1 MYGLNSVPEF
11 RRGQNKGL
19 AWSGSFIRFKPGYFW
34 IMSNM
39 NSADRGEKPPVPE
52 PSVNAHSLPEMG
64 SDDFADSLSSYL
76 RQIGKLP
83 PLPPEQQEEL
93 GNQIDAVTRTMRK
106 QLHAFGFVTQEHL
119 RLLDECLNSN
129 SDPADYFQPSSLRK
143 EEISSGE
150 LLSQLS
156 IWREELKRSHGEL
169 AAAFKSRSKDYP
181 ARREALAGILSK
193 FDVSGDQLCEY
204 FQIIIDWVK
213 VLQPSINLDSRIKFT
228 PGPVNR
234 QRLQML
240 EDRFLMTLTEFT
252 GYIREL
258 LDTHEQ
264 LQELR
269 QKMIEANL
277 RLVISIAQKY
287 RNRGLPFNDLIQEGN
302 LGLLRALEKF
312 DFRLGNKFSTYAS
325 WWIKHNISRSI
336 AEQSRVI
343 RIPAHMVHAINSMT
357 WAEQRFIQTNGREPE
372 VEELAAMLEMPVA
385 RVSAIKKMSCQTISL
400 QAPIANSEDGAMLED
415 LIADDSSANPVRE
428 FARNLLY
435 EKLYEMLRT
444 LPERDQQIIIL
455 RFGLFGQPCLPL
467 VEISKRF
474 NLTRER
480 IRQIEAKII
489 ENLRSP
495 AKLKYL
501 DGCVQTE

>member
-1 MYGLNSVPEF
+1 MSSTQNDETSENPKASAAPET
-11 RRGQNKGL
+11 
-19 AWSGSFIRFKPGYFW
+19 AVI
-34 IMSNM
+34 
-39 NSADRGEKPPVPE
+39 
-52 PSVNAHSLPEMG
+52 
-64 SDDFADSLSSYL
+64 DDFADSLSSYL

-93 GNQIDAVTRTMRK
+93 GRQIDATARQMREK
-106 QLHAFGFVTQEHL
+106 LHSFGFVTLEHL
-119 RLLDECLNSN
+119 RLLDDCLNSN
-129 SDPADYFQPSSLRK
+129 SDPANYFQPSSLRK
-143 EEISSGE
+143 EEISPGE
-150 LLSQLS
+150 LLAQLS
-156 IWREELKRSHGEL
+156 SWREELKQSYAEL
-169 AAAFKSRSKDYP
+169 STSFKARTKEYP
-181 ARREALAGILSK
+181 ACREALGRTLSR
-193 FDVSGDQLCEY
+193 FDVSGDHISEY
-204 FQIIIDWVK
+204 FQLVIDWIK
-213 VLQPSINLDSRIKFT
+213 VLQPNITLDSRIEFT

-234 QRLQML
+234 QRQQML
-240 EDRFLMTLTEFT
+240 EERFLMTLEEFT
-252 GYIREL
+252 LSIREL
-258 LDTHEQ
+258 LDTHER

-343 RIPAHMVHAINSMT
+343 RIPAHMVHAINSML
-357 WAEQRFIQTNGREPE
+357 WAEQRFIQANGREPE
-372 VEELAAMLEMPVA
+372 IEELAAMLEMPVA

-415 LIADDSSANPVRE
+415 LIADDNSANPVRE

-444 LPERDQQIIIL
+444 LPERDQQIIVL

>member
-1 MYGLNSVPEF
+1 MG
-11 RRGQNKGL
+11 
-19 AWSGSFIRFKPGYFW
+19 
-34 IMSNM
+34 NM
-39 NSADRGEKPPVPE
+39 NSADNGENTPPAAPG
-52 PSVNAHSLPEMG
+52 SVRLPETV

-93 GNQIDAVTRTMRK
+93 GNQIDAVTRRMRQK
-106 QLHAFGFVTQEHL
+106 LHAFGFVTQEHL

-156 IWREELKRSHGEL
+156 LWREELRKSHSAL
-169 AAAFKSRSKDYP
+169 STAFKARNRDYP
-181 ARREALAGILSK
+181 ERREALIAVLSK
-193 FDVSGDQLCEY
+193 FDVSGDQLGEY

-213 VLQPSINLDSRIKFT
+213 VLQPSINLDARIKFT

-240 EDRFLMTLTEFT
+240 EDRFLMTLPEFT
-252 GYIREL
+252 ANIRQL
-258 LDTHEQ
+258 LDIHEE

-357 WAEQRFIQTNGREPE
+357 WAEQRFIQANGREPE

-400 QAPIANSEDGAMLED
+400 QAPVANSDDGAMLED
-415 LIADDSSANPVRE
+415 LIADDNSANPVRD

-495 AKLKYL
+495 AKLKFL

>member
-1 MYGLNSVPEF
+1 
-11 RRGQNKGL
+11 
-19 AWSGSFIRFKPGYFW
+19 
-34 IMSNM
+34 
-39 NSADRGEKPPVPE
+39 
-52 PSVNAHSLPEMG
+52 
-64 SDDFADSLSSYL
+64 
-76 RQIGKLP
+76 
-83 PLPPEQQEEL
+83 
-93 GNQIDAVTRTMRK
+93 
-106 QLHAFGFVTQEHL
+106 
-119 RLLDECLNSN
+119 
-129 SDPADYFQPSSLRK
+129 
-143 EEISSGE
+143 
-150 LLSQLS
+150 
-156 IWREELKRSHGEL
+156 
-169 AAAFKSRSKDYP
+169 
-181 ARREALAGILSK
+181 
-193 FDVSGDQLCEY
+193 
-204 FQIIIDWVK
+204 
-213 VLQPSINLDSRIKFT
+213 
-228 PGPVNR
+228 
-234 QRLQML
+234 ML

>member
-1 MYGLNSVPEF
+1 MSSVENGESPQLPQAVAPEAV
-11 RRGQNKGL
+11 G
-19 AWSGSFIRFKPGYFW
+19 I
-34 IMSNM
+34 
-39 NSADRGEKPPVPE
+39 
-52 PSVNAHSLPEMG
+52 
-64 SDDFADSLSSYL
+64 DDFADSLSSYL

-93 GNQIDAVTRTMRK
+93 GNQIDAATREMRLK
-106 QLHAFGFVTQEHL
+106 LHSFGFVTLEHL

-129 SDPADYFQPSSLRK
+129 SDPANYFQPSSLKK
-143 EEISSGE
+143 EDMSSGE
-150 LLSQLS
+150 LLAQLS
-156 IWREELKRSHGEL
+156 VWRDELKRTYSQL
-169 AAAFKSRSKDYP
+169 AASFKSRSRDYT
-181 ARREALAGILSK
+181 ACRDALSCTLSR
-193 FDVSGDQLCEY
+193 FDVSGDQLGEY

-213 VLQPSINLDSRIKFT
+213 VLQPSINLDSRIQFT

-240 EDRFLMTLTEFT
+240 EDRFLMTLNEFT
-252 GYIREL
+252 VHIREL
-258 LDTHEQ
+258 LDIHEK
-264 LQELR
+264 LQDLR

-343 RIPAHMVHAINSMT
+343 RIPAHMVHAINSML
-357 WAEQRFIQTNGREPE
+357 WAEQRFIQNNGREPE
-372 VEELAAMLEMPVA
+372 IEELAAMLEMPVA

-400 QAPIANSEDGAMLED
+400 QAPVANSEDGAMLED
-415 LIADDSSANPVRE
+415 LIADDNSTNPVRD

-455 RFGLFGQPCLPL
+455 RFGLFGQIGRAH
-467 VEISKRF
+467 V
-474 NLTRER
+474 
-480 IRQIEAKII
+480 
-489 ENLRSP
+489 
-495 AKLKYL
+495 
-501 DGCVQTE
+501 

>member
-1 MYGLNSVPEF
+1 MAEQNSTDESESQSTPV
-11 RRGQNKGL
+11 N
-19 AWSGSFIRFKPGYFW
+19 SGEEVKVV
-34 IMSNM
+34 
-39 NSADRGEKPPVPE
+39 ETV
-52 PSVNAHSLPEMG
+52 

-83 PLPPEQQEEL
+83 PLPPEQQQEL
-93 GNQIDAVTRTMRK
+93 GDRIDAATRELR
-106 QLHAFGFVTQEHL
+106 QRLHAFGFVTQEHL
-119 RLLDECLNSN
+119 RLLDDCLSSN
-129 SDPADYFQPSSLRK
+129 ADPADFFQPSSLRK
-143 EEISSGE
+143 EEVPTGE
-150 LLSQLS
+150 LLAQLS
-156 IWREELKRSHGEL
+156 VWREDLKRTHAELSRSFKARSSDYPRKRDEL
-169 AAAFKSRSKDYP
+169 A
-181 ARREALAGILSK
+181 EILAK
-193 FDVSGDQLCEY
+193 FDVSGDHLTE
-204 FQIIIDWVK
+204 FFHIIVDWVK
-213 VLQPSINLDSRIKFT
+213 VLQPSINLDSRIVFS

-240 EDRFLMTLTEFT
+240 EDRFLMTLPEFT
-252 GYIREL
+252 EHIRGV
-258 LDTHEQ
+258 LDTHEN
-264 LQELR
+264 LENLR

-325 WWIKHNISRSI
+325 WWIKHTISRSI

-357 WAEQRFIQTNGREPE
+357 WAEQRFIQAHGREPE
-372 VEELAAMLEMPVA
+372 MDELASMLEMPVA

-400 QAPIANSEDGAMLED
+400 QAPVSSGDDGAMLED
-415 LIADDSSANPVRE
+415 LIADDSAANPVRE

-480 IRQIEAKII
+480 IRQIEVKII

-495 AKLKYL
+495 AKLKFL
-501 DGCVQTE
+501 DGCAQTEYQPLGRALRPSQTLPERQGAAAGHPF

>member
-1 MYGLNSVPEF
+1 MKQATKTDNQDTVNHPEGKVIPVRPPADSVP
-11 RRGQNKGL
+11 
-19 AWSGSFIRFKPGYFW
+19 
-34 IMSNM
+34 
-39 NSADRGEKPPVPE
+39 
-52 PSVNAHSLPEMG
+52 
-64 SDDFADSLSSYL
+64 DDFADSLSSYL

-83 PLPPEQQEEL
+83 PLPPEEQQKL
-93 GNQIDAVTRTMRK
+93 GDQIDGVTRRLRRR
-106 QLHAFGFVTQEHL
+106 LHAFGFVTLEHL
-119 RLLDECLNSN
+119 RLLDECLKSS
-129 SDPADYFQPSSLRK
+129 SDPADYFLPSSLQRD
-143 EEISSGE
+143 EVQPGE
-150 LLSQLS
+150 MIRQLAE
-156 IWREELKRSHGEL
+156 WRERLKSSHSALEK
-169 AAAFKSRSKDYP
+169 AFKERSPGYP
-181 ARREALAGILSK
+181 ELRRQLIAVLER
-193 FDVSGDQLCEY
+193 FDVSGDQLGEY
-204 FQIIIDWVK
+204 YQIVIDYARL
-213 VLQPSINLDSRIKFT
+213 LQPNAVFDRNITFS
-228 PGPVNR
+228 PGPVDRPR
-234 QRLQML
+234 QKLL
-240 EDRFLMTLTEFT
+240 EERFLMTLPELTAE
-252 GYIREL
+252 IREL
-258 LDTHEQ
+258 LETNEELQ
-264 LQELR
+264 LLR

-357 WAEQRFIQTNGREPE
+357 WAEQRFIQANGREPE
-372 VEELAAMLEMPVA
+372 VEELASLLEMPVA
-385 RVSAIKKMSCQTISL
+385 RISAIRKMACQTISL
-400 QAPIANSEDGAMLED
+400 QAPVSNSEDGAMLED
-415 LIADDSSANPVRE
+415 LIADDNSAANPVLD
-428 FARNLLY
+428 FARKMLY

-444 LPERDQQIIIL
+444 LPERDQQIIIM
-455 RFGLFGQPCLPL
+455 RFGLFGQTCLPL

-501 DGCVQTE
+501 DGCRQTE

>member
-1 MYGLNSVPEF
+1 MSSVENGESPQLPQAVAPEAV
-11 RRGQNKGL
+11 G
-19 AWSGSFIRFKPGYFW
+19 I
-34 IMSNM
+34 
-39 NSADRGEKPPVPE
+39 
-52 PSVNAHSLPEMG
+52 
-64 SDDFADSLSSYL
+64 DDFADSLSSYL

-93 GNQIDAVTRTMRK
+93 GNQIDAATREMRLK
-106 QLHAFGFVTQEHL
+106 LHSFGFVTLEHL

-129 SDPADYFQPSSLRK
+129 SDPANYFQPSSLKK
-143 EEISSGE
+143 EDMSSGE
-150 LLSQLS
+150 LLAQLS
-156 IWREELKRSHGEL
+156 VWRDELKRAYSQL
-169 AAAFKSRSKDYP
+169 AASLKSRNRDYT
-181 ARREALAGILSK
+181 ACRDALSCTLSR
-193 FDVSGDQLCEY
+193 FDVSGDQLGEY

-213 VLQPSINLDSRIKFT
+213 VLQPSINLDSRIQFT

-240 EDRFLMTLTEFT
+240 EDRFLMTLNEFT
-252 GYIREL
+252 VHIREL
-258 LDTHEQ
+258 LDIHEK
-264 LQELR
+264 LQDLR

-343 RIPAHMVHAINSMT
+343 RIPAHMVHAINSML
-357 WAEQRFIQTNGREPE
+357 WAEQRFIQNNGREPE
-372 VEELAAMLEMPVA
+372 MEELAAMLEMPVA

-400 QAPIANSEDGAMLED
+400 QAPVANSEDGAMLED
-415 LIADDSSANPVRE
+415 LIADDNSTNPVRD

>member
-1 MYGLNSVPEF
+1 
-11 RRGQNKGL
+11 
-19 AWSGSFIRFKPGYFW
+19 
-34 IMSNM
+34 
-39 NSADRGEKPPVPE
+39 
-52 PSVNAHSLPEMG
+52 
-64 SDDFADSLSSYL
+64 
-76 RQIGKLP
+76 
-83 PLPPEQQEEL
+83 
-93 GNQIDAVTRTMRK
+93 
-106 QLHAFGFVTQEHL
+106 
-119 RLLDECLNSN
+119 
-129 SDPADYFQPSSLRK
+129 
-143 EEISSGE
+143 
-150 LLSQLS
+150 
-156 IWREELKRSHGEL
+156 
-169 AAAFKSRSKDYP
+169 
-181 ARREALAGILSK
+181 
-193 FDVSGDQLCEY
+193 
-204 FQIIIDWVK
+204 
-213 VLQPSINLDSRIKFT
+213 
-228 PGPVNR
+228 
-234 QRLQML
+234 
-240 EDRFLMTLTEFT
+240 
-252 GYIREL
+252 
-258 LDTHEQ
+258 
-264 LQELR
+264 
-269 QKMIEANL
+269 
-277 RLVISIAQKY
+277 
-287 RNRGLPFNDLIQEGN
+287 
-302 LGLLRALEKF
+302 
-312 DFRLGNKFSTYAS
+312 
-325 WWIKHNISRSI
+325 
-336 AEQSRVI
+336 
-343 RIPAHMVHAINSMT
+343 MVHAINSMT

>member
-1 MYGLNSVPEF
+1 MPSPKSDRARSSSAEDMKQTSGKENREPVAHQPV
-11 RRGQNKGL
+11 NKT
-19 AWSGSFIRFKPGYFW
+19 SSIR
-34 IMSNM
+34 
-39 NSADRGEKPPVPE
+39 PPMEAAP
-52 PSVNAHSLPEMG
+52 
-64 SDDFADSLSSYL
+64 DDFADSLSSYL

-83 PLPPEQQEEL
+83 PLPPEEQQKL
-93 GNQIDAVTRTMRK
+93 GDQIDDATRRLRH
-106 QLHAFGFVTQEHL
+106 QLHAFGFVTLEHL
-119 RLLDECLNSN
+119 RLLDECLKSS
-129 SDPADYFQPSSLRK
+129 SDPADYFLPSSLQQ
-143 EEISSGE
+143 ENISPGE
-150 LLSQLS
+150 MLRQLS
-156 IWREELKRSHGEL
+156 EWRGQLKQAHQALEQAFRTRSPEYPEL
-169 AAAFKSRSKDYP
+169 
-181 ARREALAGILSK
+181 RRQLMTVLER
-193 FDVSGDQLCEY
+193 FDVSGDQLSEY
-204 FQIIIDWVK
+204 YQIVIDYAK
-213 VLQPSINLDSRIKFT
+213 LLQPSAVFDRTVTFS
-228 PGPVNR
+228 PGPVDHQR
-234 QRLQML
+234 QNLL
-240 EDRFLMTLTEFT
+240 EERFLMTLPELTEA
-252 GYIREL
+252 IRKL
-258 LDTHEQ
+258 LETHET
-264 LQELR
+264 LQQFR

-372 VEELAAMLEMPVA
+372 VEELAAILEMPVA
-385 RVSAIKKMSCQTISL
+385 RISAIRKMACQTISL
-400 QAPIANSEDGAMLED
+400 QAPISSSEDGAMLED
-415 LIADDSSANPVRE
+415 LIADDNSTSNPVLD
-428 FARNLLY
+428 FARKMLY

-444 LPERDQQIIIL
+444 LPERDQQIIIM
-455 RFGLFGQPCLPL
+455 RFGLFGQSCLPL

-501 DGCVQTE
+501 DGCRQTE